1 MSRAVAD
8 QRRWPFFYGSC
19 HLLGRAL
26 AKLLLASEALGQE
39 NIPASGRVII
49 ASNHR
54 SNVDPV
60 LVGLMVPRPVHFM
73 AKEELFANP
82 ALRWLVTSLN
92 AFPVRRTGVDKE
104 ALRRALRVLEGDGAL
119 LMFPEGTRSPDDRF
133 LPPKPGIGLIA
144 ARSAAP
150 IVPAYIHNSW
160 RILPKGAIMIRPHK
174 LFVCF
179 GKPLGPEEYS
189 EGPSGPELFERIA
202 TRVMQRISELR
213 EDLLGKI
220 GRRLRR
226 ANDGVAQVDQRQAG
240 D

>member
-1 MSRAVAD
+1 
-8 QRRWPFFYGSC
+8 
-19 HLLGRAL
+19 
-26 AKLLLASEALGQE
+26 
-39 NIPASGRVII
+39 
-49 ASNHR
+49 
-54 SNVDPV
+54 
-60 LVGLMVPRPVHFM
+60 
-73 AKEELFANP
+73 
-82 ALRWLVTSLN
+82 
-92 AFPVRRTGVDKE
+92 
-104 ALRRALRVLEGDGAL
+104 
-119 LMFPEGTRSPDDRF
+119 MFPEGTRSPDDRF